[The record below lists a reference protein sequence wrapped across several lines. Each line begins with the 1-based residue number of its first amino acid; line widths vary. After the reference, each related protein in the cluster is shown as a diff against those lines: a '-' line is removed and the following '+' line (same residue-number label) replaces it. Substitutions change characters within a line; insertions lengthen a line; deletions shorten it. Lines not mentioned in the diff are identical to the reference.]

1 MYNTSQIEVFCDSH
15 SGLATW
21 NRFFGPATVCDPRNN
36 PISYQ
41 ILFTIKCNKTIVRRN
56 SLTVIC
62 KPFKREARAAMSF
75 YAFIQYATKDYKKS
89 NWKGRTNNNYNIN
102 LEFVDQQPQDET
114 LTSRSGASSSL
125 CGRNNII
132 WKLLLW
138 KKKDQ
143 SKPAA
148 KQRERTKRA

>member
-62 KPFKREARAAMSF
+62 KPFKTRSKSSYVFLR
-75 YAFIQYATKDYKKS
+75 IHTIRDKRLQKKS
-89 NWKGRTNNNYNIN
+89 NWQGRTNNNYNIN

-114 LTSRSGASSSL
+114 
-125 CGRNNII
+125 N
-132 WKLLLW
+132 
-138 KKKDQ
+138 
-143 SKPAA
+143 
-148 KQRERTKRA
+148 

>member
-75 YAFIQYATKDYKKS
+75 YAFIQYATKDLKQNLIEKEEQTTTTTSIS
-89 NWKGRTNNNYNIN
+89 NSSINN
-102 LEFVDQQPQDET
+102 
-114 LTSRSGASSSL
+114 R
-125 CGRNNII
+125 
-132 WKLLLW
+132 K
-138 KKKDQ
+138 
-143 SKPAA
+143 
-148 KQRERTKRA
+148 TKH